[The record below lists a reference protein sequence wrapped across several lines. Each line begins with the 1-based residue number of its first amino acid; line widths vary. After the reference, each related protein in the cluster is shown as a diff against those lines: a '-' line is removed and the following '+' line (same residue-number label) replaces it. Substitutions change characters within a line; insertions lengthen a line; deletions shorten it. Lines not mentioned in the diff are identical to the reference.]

1 MFGRRRSAGDRD
13 RDLGSQ
19 VVDEITETGETA
31 SGAVLAGETVQAG
44 ATGPWDVAEPH
55 QELPRVDLG
64 SLQVPVLEGTDI
76 QLVFAEQHGAWV
88 TVRHQLSEL
97 QLQAFAAPKRSGLWD
112 EVRGEIVAE
121 IGGAGGQVAEREGP
135 FGTEL
140 VAQVPAEPGQP
151 ASGMRPIRFVGV
163 DGPRWFLRGLFAGA
177 AAADPVAAAPLESVF
192 REVVV
197 VRGEQPM
204 PPRDL
209 LELRL
214 PPEAAAALE
223 EQARAAAAGQPGGQ
237 PLHHRAEPVRARP
250 GDDRDA
256 VIPRGDDP
264 PVTPRAWEGFAPH
277 RPPREDGAKTAPPP
291 ARWLGLGPLVTRRR
305 RAPPAPL
312 RRPAT

>member
-1 MFGRRRSAGDRD
+1 MFGRRRNARARDRD
-13 RDLGSQ
+13 RDVAFEDADGLESQ
-19 VVDEITETGETA
+19 DEA
-31 SGAVLAGETVQAG
+31 AG
-44 ATGPWDVAEPH
+44 AAEYAGGSFGSPAPGASGPWDVAEPH
-55 QELPRVDLG
+55 PELPRVDLG

-112 EVRGEIVAE
+112 EVRAEIVAE
-121 IGGAGGQVAEREGP
+121 VAGAGGRSAEREGP

-140 VAQVPAEPGQP
+140 LAQVPAEPGQP
-151 ASGMRPIRFVGV
+151 ASGLRPVRFAGV

-177 AAADPVAAAPLESVF
+177 AAEDPAAAAPLEAVF

-197 VRGEQPM
+197 VRGDGPI

-223 EQARAAAAGQPGGQ
+223 EQARAQQEAQ
-237 PLHHRAEPVRARP
+237 
-250 GDDRDA
+250 
-256 VIPRGDDP
+256 
-264 PVTPRAWEGFAPH
+264 EGNRFAPPE
-277 RPPREDGAKTAPPP
+277 R
-291 ARWLGLGPLVTRRR
+291 GPEFTETR
-305 RAPPAPL
+305 
-312 RRPAT
+312 